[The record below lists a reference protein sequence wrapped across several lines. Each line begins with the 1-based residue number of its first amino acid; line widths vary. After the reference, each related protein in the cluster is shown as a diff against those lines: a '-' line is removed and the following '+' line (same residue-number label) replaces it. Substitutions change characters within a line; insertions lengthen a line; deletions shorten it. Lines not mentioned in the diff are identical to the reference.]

1 MIQNY
6 FSVKGENN
14 MHYGEFSG
22 DMPMSA
28 LQAFGGYMSM
38 GGVATNAVQAAI
50 SAGTAP
56 SEVYKSLRS
65 TQLATAEDGDYLNA
79 LVKVAD
85 HAKSQGAISEAQ
97 YRDLWKFVGGEYE
110 AAGSP
115 ELKAR
120 KVAADD
126 LMNSFLGG
134 MSTTAKVMIG
144 VGIVGLLAG
153 GYYLYTKND

>member
-38 GGVATNAVQAAI
+38 GGVATDAVNAAI

-56 SEVYKSLRS
+56 SEIYKSLRS
-65 TQLATAEDGDYLNA
+65 TQFETATPVDYVTALNKLVAYAVAQGKMTAEQQAAFGKATGGD
-79 LVKVAD
+79 
-85 HAKSQGAISEAQ
+85 
-97 YRDLWKFVGGEYE
+97 W
-110 AAGSP
+110 GSD
-115 ELKAR
+115 A
-120 KVAADD
+120 VAAQAAKQNGDKIVGD
-126 LMNSFLGG
+126 ALGG